1 MLYLSLPRRISLSHY
16 LLHCTTSYD
25 LSSVPGIAVGN
36 KLTDAQ
42 AERLLEYY
50 WSLIAMLDLEDD
62 IHVYASGVAFVDELA
77 NALDDYLSEN

>member
-1 MLYLSLPRRISLSHY
+1 M
-16 LLHCTTSYD
+16 
-25 LSSVPGIAVGN
+25 GN

-77 NALDDYLSEN
+77 NALDDYLSED